1 MKKNP
6 FDSRKLTLNRE
17 TLRLLDRSGLEQA
30 GGGLSFPCLPNTY
43 TTCGTFLCHSDT
55 C

>member
-1 MKKNP
+1 MKKNAR
-6 FDSRKLTLNRE
+6 DLKKLTLDRE
-17 TLRLLDRSGLEQA
+17 TLRMLDQPELLKPV
-30 GGGLSFPCLPNTY
+30 GGLPVPPRTY